1 MSHYAELNADALV
14 VNVIIAD
21 AEFVA
26 THPEK
31 IYIKYTNHNEAGI
44 GWTYDYATKLFVPPV
59 VPPLPPP
66 PVIEP

>member
-26 THPEK
+26 THQEK

-44 GWTYDYATKLFVPPV
+44 GYTYDYATKLFVKPYE
-59 VPPLPPP
+59 PLPPP
-66 PVIEP
+66 PPVFEP